1 MFVVVELGIS
11 MWILPNKLLKIS
23 NLNIKGDAHNNIYHK
38 NKECDPIKE
47 SKSFL
52 KIHLGHEVEKA
63 AITVTLLDI
72 DSYLSLK
79 LNAGLQ

>member
-1 MFVVVELGIS
+1 

-23 NLNIKGDAHNNIYHK
+23 NINIKGDAHNNMYHK
-38 NKECDPIKE
+38 NEECAPIKE
-47 SKSFL
+47 SKSSL
-52 KIHLGHEVEKA
+52 KIHLSHEVEQA

>member
-1 MFVVVELGIS
+1 MFVVVELGIL
-11 MWILPNKLLKIS
+11 MWIVPNKLLKIS
-23 NLNIKGDAHNNIYHK
+23 NLNIKGDAHNIYHK
-38 NKECDPIKE
+38 NKECAPIKE
-47 SKSFL
+47 SKSAL